1 MSIVFNAGRDVDFSL
16 RLLAHDTWEK
26 LLAFIAQY
34 RLEELEL
41 VYPINDVA
49 LKLPDHVWLSIE
61 RLHLEAHDDRPFARQ
76 HLFSN
81 FGKLSSLRH
90 LKISGSRN
98 LDGIDRILPWQ
109 QMQTL
114 EVRGQGCVTPS
125 WWLCVLRQC
134 RLLERCCITLSKESF
149 TSPVISEEEK
159 IVLANMDYFHAEFGH
174 GLWVSLFL
182 QPLVIPNVTT
192 FSLWPAFMTCLIIE
206 MPVLIGIIQRSEGMR
221 HIRRLVIGHTL
232 DVLDVGVLLEL
243 LPSLESISIE
253 NGHLSDN
260 SIKQLSSGKLGP
272 RLCNIYLNDLHDAD
286 QILSMVESRYQNA
299 TLPPDSE
306 HTPCP
311 FKSISIPCAEP
322 TLQKSV
328 YRIKLL
334 SEKCHANISLDVK
347 VRADW

>member
-1 MSIVFNAGRDVDFSL
+1 MSVLHGGSLHWKYQYCGATFLYIYRTRIGNSITRHCLPPDNGSTVHRMRRSLSIVFNAGRDVDFSL

-159 IVLANMDYFHAEFGH
+159 IVLANMDYF
-174 GLWVSLFL
+174 
-182 QPLVIPNVTT
+182 
-192 FSLWPAFMTCLIIE
+192 
-206 MPVLIGIIQRSEGMR
+206 
-221 HIRRLVIGHTL
+221 
-232 DVLDVGVLLEL
+232 
-243 LPSLESISIE
+243 
-253 NGHLSDN
+253 
-260 SIKQLSSGKLGP
+260 
-272 RLCNIYLNDLHDAD
+272 
-286 QILSMVESRYQNA
+286 
-299 TLPPDSE
+299 
-306 HTPCP
+306 
-311 FKSISIPCAEP
+311 
-322 TLQKSV
+322 
-328 YRIKLL
+328 
-334 SEKCHANISLDVK
+334 
-347 VRADW
+347 